1 MGCIE
6 AFPSINS
13 ISLRPH
19 LALEQ
24 EPEMRGSIHSELK
37 HGQSVRKRKMTD
49 GKNCIRPIMAVHAEH
64 AEHACR
70 GEHAAMKAATMSVD
84 TPLEKEP
91 VKRAEPHVTAK
102 KAWEGRAPCEDG

>member
-37 HGQSVRKRKMTD
+37 HGQRSVKKRKMTE
-49 GKNCIRPIMAVHAEH
+49 GRNCIRPTIAVHAEH

-70 GEHAAMKAATMSVD
+70 GEHAAMKAATMSAD

-91 VKRAEPHVTAK
+91 AKRAETHVTVAK
-102 KAWEGRAPCEDG
+102 V